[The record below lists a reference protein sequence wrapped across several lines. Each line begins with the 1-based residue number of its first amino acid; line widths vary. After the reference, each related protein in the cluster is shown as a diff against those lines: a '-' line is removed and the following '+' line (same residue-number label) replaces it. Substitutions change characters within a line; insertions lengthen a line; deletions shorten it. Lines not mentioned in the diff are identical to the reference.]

1 MNIRF
6 SQVNLSSVAGL
17 VLVVL
22 ALASPTLSIAQPL
35 AIQKKASEPQMVPFC
50 QLLAHPAQ
58 YDKKIVRTKATLFS
72 GIDTEVLRD
81 LNCDYDSAWMRANCS
96 RQSCDSIYKA
106 LDGPE
111 FKPGAPI
118 NIEVVGKFLAY
129 NEHKR
134 NHRFVMYEIKAAK
147 PASTD
152 DFRKSGA
159 GSKGM
164 SLGQRPHNNGL
175 QLTAR

>member
-1 MNIRF
+1 MKMKFN
-6 SQVNLSSVAGL
+6 QVNLISVAGL
-17 VLVVL
+17 VLSVL
-22 ALASPTLSIAQPL
+22 ALAYPTLSRVQAL
-35 AIQKKASEPQMVPFC
+35 ALQKKAAEPQMVPFC

-58 YDKKIVRTKATLFS
+58 YDKKVVRTKATLFS
-72 GIDTEVLRD
+72 GIDTEALRD
-81 LNCDYDSAWMRANCS
+81 VNCDYDDAWMRANCS
-96 RQSCDSIYKA
+96 RQSCGSIYKA

-147 PASTD
+147 PANAD
-152 DFRKSGA
+152 DFR
-159 GSKGM
+159 
-164 SLGQRPHNNGL
+164 
-175 QLTAR
+175 